1 MRISDWSSDVCS
13 SDLWPSSPALSA
25 SQHHLHPIRRGIEHG
40 GLTPLD
46 RSSNPRTSAMSRL
59 LSRLSIS
66 LIAVVAACGT
76 TVPAHAQ
83 SWAESWFDNVT
94 YTSPGSFEDQT
105 RGSLTAGGM
114 RSEEHTSEL
123 QSL

>member
-13 SDLWPSSPALSA
+13 SDL
-25 SQHHLHPIRRGIEHG
+25 RRGIEHG

-83 SWAESWFDNVT
+83 SWAESCLDNVP
-94 YTSPGSFEDQT
+94 YTSRGSFEDNT
-105 RGSLTAGGM
+105 RGHLTPGGVAGCLDRKRVVRG
-114 RSEEHTSEL
+114 
-123 QSL
+123 QGG